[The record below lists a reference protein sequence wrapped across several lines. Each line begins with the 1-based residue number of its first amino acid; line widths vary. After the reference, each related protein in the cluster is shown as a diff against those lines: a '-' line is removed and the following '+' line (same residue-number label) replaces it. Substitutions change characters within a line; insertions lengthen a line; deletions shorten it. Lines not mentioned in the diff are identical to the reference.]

1 MIAEDERLFAELLK
15 GQLHKLLPEATI
27 SFVRSAAEL
36 NELDGTRIDLAIVD
50 LVLSDGGS
58 LDWVGNWCSSHPGR
72 KAIILTAREEDAVM
86 YRVFRTSVAGIV
98 HKRDGLDFLEMAVK
112 SVLAGGSF
120 MSPRIQSIRTKMNTN
135 PLLFVKILSERE
147 QEILRLM
154 GGGYKAEEIARR
166 LGLKVATVI
175 DHRKNIMNKLDLHSQ
190 AELVAYS
197 LRKGLADINGEWRK
211 EKVS

>member
-1 MIAEDERLFAELLK
+1 
-15 GQLHKLLPEATI
+15 
-27 SFVRSAAEL
+27 VEL
-36 NELDGTRIDLAIVD
+36 NELDGTKIDLAIVD

-58 LDWVGNWCSSHPGR
+58 LNWIGNWCCNHPGR

-154 GGGYKAEEIARR
+154 GEGFKAEEIARQ
-166 LGLKVATVI
+166 LSLKVATII

-211 EKVS
+211 EKAS